1 MFKQL
6 RLTFLIGL
14 LATGSLFLA
23 ACSDDGGDA
32 DDSDTGT
39 SGTSGTTATEA
50 TGGTD
55 DGGDAAA
62 ISVALTEWAVT
73 PSAASASAGEIAF
86 DVSNDGTTPHNL
98 VVIQGSAD
106 DLTVEAGQVVTE
118 GHDVLVETD
127 DFAAGEGGEESA
139 ELEAGDYVLFCNV
152 AGHYDLGMHTSFTV
166 N

>member
-6 RLTFLIGL
+6 RLTFFIGV

-32 DDSDTGT
+32 DESDTGN
-39 SGTSGTTATEA
+39 SSETTATEA
-50 TGGTD
+50 AGGTD
-55 DGGDAAA
+55 DGGAGAT
-62 ISVALTEWAVT
+62 INVALTEWAVT

-98 VVIQGSAD
+98 VVIQGSTD

-118 GHDVLVETD
+118 GHDVLVQTD
-127 DFAAGEGGEESA
+127 ELAAAEGAEESA
-139 ELEAGDYVLFCNV
+139 ELEAGEYVLFCNV
-152 AGHYDLGMHTSFTV
+152 VGHYDLGMHTSFTV